1 MVSINASNTTYDAI
15 IFTEVHNPTVASKPL
30 GAYKIASMLREH
42 GYSVLVVD
50 HISYWAPME
59 LVNLLN
65 RAVGK
70 NTLFVGFSTTFF
82 GDTSGN
88 PDNHLVYAPDI
99 KPIKISASFFPQ
111 GKQLETSIVK
121 YIKKINPD
129 CKIVLGGTT
138 LGQDYNTNNKNV
150 DIIIRGISENIIVDF
165 ANSLKNQQ
173 PLQNAVKNIW
183 GITIVQDPS
192 PEVYDYS
199 VDRIRWGPEDVVN
212 ARVLP
217 YELSRG
223 CIFDCKFCSYPMR
236 GKSSYKEHTVNSE
249 IVYQYLLENWERYGI
264 SHYAMLDDTFNDS
277 VDKLRDLHQAF
288 KRLPFQ
294 PKFHAYVRLDLL
306 SKHPEAEDL
315 LFDMGWRA
323 AFFGIESLDRKAA
336 STIGKGYNANKMIET
351 IRRLRSKFGDE
362 LHMHGNFMVGLPH
375 ETKQSIIT
383 TQQRILDQDIPLHS
397 ASFPALI
404 IFKNLV
410 DPSDIE
416 KNWQNYG
423 YREVGNN
430 PYIVEWASE
439 HMTFQEALELQNQFQ
454 IKKRG
459 ILSCFRALYIW
470 ETQNFPEVNSQF
482 DTFLEEI
489 KDTDSAH
496 YEKMKGYKKNFVED
510 YKKKL
515 FELIG
520 KHC

>member
-1 MVSINASNTTYDAI
+1 MTYDTV

-30 GAYKIASMLREH
+30 GAYKIASMLRTH

-50 HISYWAPME
+50 HISDWGARE
-59 LVNLLN
+59 LIELLN
-65 RAVGK
+65 SVVGN

-82 GDTSGN
+82 GEISGN
-88 PDNHLVYAPDI
+88 PDNHLVYASDI
-99 KPIKISASFFPQ
+99 KPIKINNSFLPQ
-111 GKQLETSIVK
+111 GKMLETALVNK
-121 YIKKINPD
+121 IKSINPD

-138 LGQDYNTNNKNV
+138 LGQDYNTSNRNV
-150 DIIIRGISENIIVDF
+150 DIILRGISENIIIPFV
-165 ANSLKNQQ
+165 NELKNKT
-173 PLQNAVKNIW
+173 PLTNAIKNIW
-183 GITIVQDPS
+183 GIVVVQDPN
-192 PEVYDYS
+192 PETYDFS
-199 VDRIRWGPEDVVN
+199 VDRMTWRPEDVVN

-217 YELSRG
+217 FELSRG

-236 GKSSYKEHTVNSE
+236 GKSSYQEHTVNSN
-249 IVYQYLLENWERYGI
+249 IVYEYLLENWERYGI
-264 SHYAMLDDTFNDS
+264 RHYAMLDDTFNDS

-294 PKFHAYVRLDLL
+294 PEFHAYVRLDLL

-315 LFDMGWRA
+315 MFDMGWRA

-336 STIGKGYNANKMIET
+336 STIGKGYNADKLIDT
-351 IRRLRSKFGDE
+351 IRRLRSKFGDD

-410 DPSDIE
+410 EPSDIE
-416 KNWQNYG
+416 RNWHKYG

-430 PYIVEWASE
+430 PYIVEWANE
-439 HMTFQEALELQNQFQ
+439 HMTFNEALELQNRFQ
-454 IKKRG
+454 VNKQG

-470 ETQNFPEVNSQF
+470 ETQNFPEIDNNFAS
-482 DTFLEEI
+482 FLSDI
-489 KDTDSAH
+489 KNPSPEH
-496 YEKMKGYKKNFVED
+496 YKQMKALKQKFVDD

-515 FELIG
+515 FELVRDN
-520 KHC
+520 